1 MQKTAVKSILFPVLA
16 AGLFYLAGCGESKS
30 SEKSEKD
37 AVRVAFIINGSLGDQ
52 SFYDSGQGGIDRIA
66 EDYGALTTTIET
78 NYDPAKYPQALQSAV
93 QWKAEVVF
101 VISYGFEDLVKEFA
115 DSNPQI
121 IFVNV
126 DTVLTNSQNTITSVD
141 FIEEEGAFLAG
152 AAAGLATIDESIE
165 GINPEKMIGAVGGD
179 KDPVI
184 DAFIFGYEQGAR
196 FIDPEITVDTIYAG
210 VWDDPVR
217 GKQAAKQLFSKGSDV
232 IFQIASL
239 TGSGVLEAAAEEGMY
254 AIGVDSNQNA
264 MQPGAVIT
272 SNLKNV
278 GDAIYGV
285 YQTIDDGSF
294 KSGAVLEYGLAQKGV
309 GLAIDQYTKAILPP
323 ASLERLAEIEAGI
336 VNGSITVERY

>member
-1 MQKTAVKSILFPVLA
+1 MGKTILRSFSFLILTSGLLYFSA
-16 AGLFYLAGCGESKS
+16 CTESEEADDAG
-30 SEKSEKD
+30 
-37 AVRVAFIINGSLGDQ
+37 VRVAFIINGSLGDQ
-52 SFYDSGQGGIDRIA
+52 SFYDSGQRGIDRIA
-66 EDYGALTTTIET
+66 EDYGAVTTTIET

-93 QWKAEVVF
+93 QWKAEVIF

-115 DSNPQI
+115 DSNPNI

-126 DTVLTNSQNTITSVD
+126 DTVLTNLENTITSVD

-152 AAAGLATIDESIE
+152 AAAGLATIDGSIE
-165 GINPEKMIGAVGGD
+165 GINPEKRIGVVGGD

-217 GKQAAKQLFSKGSDV
+217 GKQAAKQLFSRGSDV
-232 IFQIASL
+232 VFQIASL

-278 GDAIYGV
+278 GDAIYDV
-285 YQTIDDGSF
+285 YQTIDEGSF
-294 KSGAVLEYGLAQKGV
+294 RRGEVLEYGLAEKGV
-309 GLAIDQYTKAILPP
+309 GLAVDEHTQGILPS

-336 VNGSITVERY
+336 VSGSIVVERY